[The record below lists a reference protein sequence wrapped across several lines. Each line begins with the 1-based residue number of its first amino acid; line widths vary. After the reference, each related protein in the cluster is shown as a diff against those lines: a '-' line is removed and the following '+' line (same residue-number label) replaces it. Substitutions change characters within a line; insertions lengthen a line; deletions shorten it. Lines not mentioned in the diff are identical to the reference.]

1 MFFLYFSISF
11 LVLISLVLIFIFR
24 HRLSFNKS
32 SLVYFGISS
41 VILLFIVAISN
52 FLPSLNTKIKEF
64 SCNNSNYEI
73 KKISNGIYTLLENG
87 NQKTDIN
94 LSISQNSSGVI
105 IKYNIINLDSK
116 LSQFLNCLK
125 KDSTIIQVKG
135 VKSESEDNKNF
146 TYCYYANP
154 YNLTEFKSCDLI

>member
-73 KKISNGIYTLLENG
+73 KRISNGIYTLLENG
-87 NQKTDIN
+87 NQKTDTTP
-94 LSISQNSSGVI
+94 LYYTSI
-105 IKYNIINLDSK
+105 L
-116 LSQFLNCLK
+116 F
-125 KDSTIIQVKG
+125 
-135 VKSESEDNKNF
+135 
-146 TYCYYANP
+146 
-154 YNLTEFKSCDLI
+154 